1 MIRLSTKS
9 RYGTRL
15 MINLALNYQNQPTI
29 LKAIAEDE
37 DVSTGYL
44 EQIIIPLKNNGLVR
58 SIRGVGGGFVLT
70 RPPNEI
76 KMSEIINVLEGSW
89 DLVEC
94 VGDDSYC
101 QKIKQC
107 ATYDLW
113 KVLTESLTGILDK
126 TTLQDLVKTH
136 KKKNK

>member
-29 LKAIAEDE
+29 LKAIAKEE

-76 KMSEIINVLEGSW
+76 RMSEIINVLEGSW

-94 VGDDSYC
+94 VGDDNYC
-101 QKIKQC
+101 PKKNEC

-113 KVLTESLTGILDK
+113 KDLTESLTGILEK
-126 TTLQDLVKTH
+126 TTLEDLVKIH
-136 KKKNK
+136 RKKNK

>member
-1 MIRLSTKS
+1 
-9 RYGTRL
+9 

-29 LKAIAEDE
+29 LKTIAEEE

-44 EQIIIPLKNNGLVR
+44 EQIIIPLKNRGLVR

-70 RPPNEI
+70 HPPSEI

-94 VGDDSYC
+94 VGDDKYC
-101 QKIKQC
+101 PKINEC
-107 ATYDLW
+107 AAYGLW
-113 KVLTESLTGILDK
+113 KDLTESLTGILEK
-126 TTLQDLVKTH
+126 TTLQDLVKSH

>member
-1 MIRLSTKS
+1 MIKLSTKS

-29 LKAIAEDE
+29 LKAIAEEE

-44 EQIIIPLKNNGLVR
+44 EQIIIPLKNSGLVR

-70 RPPNEI
+70 RPPSEI

-89 DLVEC
+89 DLVDC

-101 QKIKQC
+101 PKTREC

-113 KVLTESLTGILDK
+113 KVLTESLTGILEK
-126 TTLQDLVKTH
+126 TTLEDLVKTH